1 MPFNGTNFNQGL
13 TKYLKIPRIMAHCQD
28 EPEWKPQN
36 DDEQWWCESR
46 MGINETRMMY
56 DSISYYLSIIY
67 VLLLYLHQN
76 IFPFLYYFESI
87 KKLAHSLYY
96 IDLIILHFHQ
106 YLSYK
111 FQSLIYLILHLIF
124 LLKV

>member
-1 MPFNGTNFNQGL
+1 MPSNGINFNQGL

-56 DSISYYLSIIY
+56 DSISYYLSIWPGPPQRPEQEHAY
-67 VLLLYLHQN
+67 LCFLRNRLFAAMMEYNLLN
-76 IFPFLYYFESI
+76 NE
-87 KKLAHSLYY
+87 
-96 IDLIILHFHQ
+96 
-106 YLSYK
+106 
-111 FQSLIYLILHLIF
+111 
-124 LLKV
+124 VEEEE